1 MSINNSYQNQFKSN
15 FFSIS
20 REHLLNKEVK
30 ARFINSSLSESQVKF
45 RNYLFSRTQMQFNK
59 QSTFFVSLNTRKSVN
74 CDYPF
79 TDDFSRKSIVKNWN
93 DEYFTL
99 SYAFDN
105 TTERQA
111 IKVEVNPVYYSDFAN
126 ANLRVNLT
134 ELNTKSMSVFARELK
149 HKFISGDKENFVYL
163 NDFANEAG
171 KFSTTT
177 IECKKVRHQT
187 FKAACKKTLKACST
201 VDSSTIRW
209 CKNTFRFFYELTE
222 ATMLDKAARAA
233 KRVVKTAVNVLDSL
247 AGKASKLAGKASTK
261 AIKEQ
266 LSKAFAT
273 AKPKQYA
280 SNTQSKVKNDVVK
293 TKTTSEA
300 VSDGKDDFDTF
311 IENFSF

>member
-1 MSINNSYQNQFKSN
+1 MSINNSYQSTFKSN
-15 FFSIS
+15 FFSIT

-30 ARFINSSLSESQVKF
+30 SRFINSSLSESQVKF
-45 RNYLFSRTQMQFNK
+45 RNYLFSRTQIQFNK

-79 TDDFSRKSIVKNWN
+79 TDGFSIKSIVKDWN

-99 SYAFDN
+99 SYGFDN
-105 TTERQA
+105 TTERRA
-111 IKVEVNPVYYSDFAN
+111 IKVQVNAVYYSDFAN

-149 HKFISGDKENFVYL
+149 HKFISGEKENFVYL

-171 KFSTTT
+171 KFSNTT

-187 FKAACKKTLKACST
+187 FKAACKKALKACST

-233 KRVVKTAVNVLDSL
+233 KRVVKTAVDVLDTL

-280 SNTQSKVKNDVVK
+280 SSTQFNGKNDVVK
-293 TKTTSEA
+293 TQTTSEA
-300 VSDGKDDFDTF
+300 VSDKDDFDTF

>member
-1 MSINNSYQNQFKSN
+1 MSINNSYQTKFKSN

-59 QSTFFVSLNTRKSVN
+59 QRSFFVSLNTRKAKV

-79 TDDFSRKSIVKNWN
+79 TNDSAIRELVSTWS

-99 SYAFDN
+99 SYEYDYG
-105 TTERQA
+105 TERQA
-111 IKVEVNPVYYSDFAN
+111 LKVQVNAVYYSDFAN

-134 ELNTKSMSVFARELK
+134 ELNTKSMPVFARELK

-163 NDFANEAG
+163 NDFVNEAG

-177 IECKKVRHQT
+177 IECKKLRHQT
-187 FKAACKKTLKACST
+187 FKAACKKALKACST
-201 VDSSTIRW
+201 VDSSSIRW
-209 CKNTFRFFYELTE
+209 CKTTFRFFYELTE
-222 ATMLDKAARAA
+222 ATMLDKVQRAG
-233 KRVVKTAVNVLDSL
+233 KRVAKTAVDVLDSL

-261 AIKEQ
+261 TIKEQ
-266 LSKAFAT
+266 LSKAFT
-273 AKPKQYA
+273 SSKSKNDA
-280 SNTQSKVKNDVVK
+280 SSTQSKVKNDVVK
-293 TKTTSEA
+293 SQTASEA
-300 VSDGKDDFDTF
+300 VSDKDDFDCF

>member
-1 MSINNSYQNQFKSN
+1 MSINNSYQTKFKSN

-20 REHLLNKEVK
+20 RDHLLNKEVK
-30 ARFINSSLSESQVKF
+30 ERFINSSLSESQVKF
-45 RNYLFSRTQMQFNK
+45 RNYLLSRTQMQFNK
-59 QSTFFVSLNTRKSVN
+59 QSMFFVSLNTRKAKV

-79 TDDFSRKSIVKNWN
+79 TNENAIRELVSTWS

-111 IKVEVNPVYYSDFAN
+111 LKVKVNAVYFTDFAN

-187 FKAACKKTLKACST
+187 FKAACKKALKACST

-233 KRVVKTAVNVLDSL
+233 KRTVKTAVDVLDSL
-247 AGKASKLAGKASTK
+247 AGKAAKLAGKASTK
-261 AIKEQ
+261 AIKEK
-266 LSKAFAT
+266 LSKAFT
-273 AKPKQYA
+273 STKPKQYA
-280 SNTQSKVKNDVVK
+280 SNTQSRVKNDVVK
-293 TKTTSEA
+293 SQSTSEA
-300 VSDGKDDFDTF
+300 VSKNADDFDSF

>member
-1 MSINNSYQNQFKSN
+1 MSINNSYQSKFKSN

-111 IKVEVNPVYYSDFAN
+111 IKVEVNSVYYSDFAN

-163 NDFANEAG
+163 NDFASEAD

-177 IECKKVRHQT
+177 IECKKLRHQT
-187 FKAACKKTLKACST
+187 FKAACKKALKACST

-209 CKNTFRFFYELTE
+209 CKKTFRFFYELTE
-222 ATMLDKAARAA
+222 ATMLEKAARAA
-233 KRVVKTAVNVLDSL
+233 KKVVKTAVNVLDSL

-266 LSKAFAT
+266 LSKIFTAT
-273 AKPKQYA
+273 KPKQYA

-293 TKTTSEA
+293 SQTTSEA
-300 VSDGKDDFDTF
+300 VSDKDDFDTF